1 MQGKRVSVWVQV
13 FVLAL
18 LFLGGGA
25 AGVGLSRSLAP
36 ESWAAQFVGLF
47 SLSLPFAIGMQAW
60 LGLALTTEIWRAVKP
75 GGRPADDVA
84 CADSIPGG
92 SFAFV
97 PTSVLLAGVAGLLI
111 GIFGSSLGVLVTT
124 GLYLALGLSY
134 GVACWLYAK
143 NGYLPFPHE

>member
-1 MQGKRVSVWVQV
+1 VQGERVSVRVQV

-25 AGVGLSRSLAP
+25 AGVGLARSLAP

-47 SLSLPFAIGMQAW
+47 SLSLPFAVGMQAW
-60 LGLALTTEIWRAVKP
+60 LGLALATELWRAAKR
-75 GGRPADDVA
+75 GGRPRNAAAGAD
-84 CADSIPGG
+84 IPGG

-97 PTSVLLAGVAGLLI
+97 PTCVLLVGAAGMLI
-111 GIFGSSLGVLVTT
+111 GIFGSSLGLLATT

>member
-1 MQGKRVSVWVQV
+1 M
-13 FVLAL
+13 AI

-47 SLSLPFAIGMQAW
+47 SLSVPVAIGMQAW
-60 LGLALTTEIWRAVKP
+60 LGFAITTELWRAVKR
-75 GGRPADDVA
+75 GGRPASDAARAAV
-84 CADSIPGG
+84 PGG

-97 PTSVLLAGVAGLLI
+97 PTCVLLVGVAGLLI

-124 GLYLALGLSY
+124 GLYLTVGFFYGL
-134 GVACWLYAK
+134 ACWLYAK
-143 NGYLPFPHE
+143 NGYLPFPR